1 MYPTH
6 LTQKLIRDYRLEIN
20 QKKKTID
27 FFTAINK
34 RVPKVHV
41 LRDEERAAL
50 AQTPSRKGRR
60 KTRGERRRGRNQSLA
75 ADSKFEFVYP
85 AARFL

>member
-41 LRDEERAAL
+41 LRRESSSRANTVAEG
-50 AQTPSRKGRR
+50 KKKNKRR
-60 KTRGERRRGRNQSLA
+60 EKEGS
-75 ADSKFEFVYP
+75 
-85 AARFL
+85 